1 MSEVN
6 MHSGT
11 DTAVKAAEVPVER
24 RARSQE
30 DIGKLVES
38 RNETLS
44 LLSFLAS
51 KQPFEGNHET
61 QMLLQNFCESLIDYT
76 ASAHFQLYRHIDEEK
91 ERRAPVQKIAG
102 EIYPRISDITQ
113 SILDFNDKYDCED
126 HCRDL
131 AELAKDLSTLGEL
144 LADRI
149 ELEDRLIGVMC
160 APRSY

>member
-11 DTAVKAAEVPVER
+11 DTAVKTAEVPVER

-44 LLSFLAS
+44 LLSYLAS
-51 KQPFEGNHET
+51 KQPFGKDHDT
-61 QMLLQNFCESLIDYT
+61 QTILQNFCESLIDYT

-91 ERRAPVQKIAG
+91 ERRAPVQKIADQ
-102 EIYPRISDITQ
+102 IYPRISDITQ

-126 HCRDL
+126 HCGNLGDL
-131 AELAKDLSTLGEL
+131 ADDLSKLGEL

-149 ELEDRLIGVMC
+149 ELEDQLIGVMC
-160 APRSY
+160 APRTY

>member
-6 MHSGT
+6 MHSGS
-11 DTAVKAAEVPVER
+11 DSAVTAVPVER
-24 RARSQE
+24 RARSQQ

-38 RNETLS
+38 RNETLT
-44 LLSFLAS
+44 LLSDLAS
-51 KQPFEGNHET
+51 KQPFKTDHDT
-61 QMLLQNFCESLIDYT
+61 QILLQNFCESLIDYT

-91 ERRAPVQKIAG
+91 ERREPVQKIAG

-126 HCRDL
+126 HCTNLTQL
-131 AELAKDLSTLGEL
+131 AQDLSKLGEM

-149 ELEDRLIGVMC
+149 ELEDRLIKVMC
-160 APRSY
+160 TPRNR